1 MTKSYPFSAVL
12 FDMDGV
18 IINTTPLYYRGW
30 AEFGRS
36 RGYAATQE
44 ELFATNGVRAQD
56 VIKKWLGSAVTDAE
70 ADAITIDLAAQVAR
84 MLATETVL
92 PIPGAQNFVTA
103 LAAAGIPRAIAT
115 SALPANASLSL
126 ARVGLA
132 NSFGA
137 VITAN
142 DVTHGKP
149 HPEPWLKAAA
159 ALGVPAAQCIV
170 FEDSVSGLR
179 AAKAAGAKC
188 VALATTFPREVL
200 QAEQPDWLINDFL
213 DLPAELRP

>member
-18 IINTTPLYYRGW
+18 IINTTPLYYRVW

-36 RGYAATQE
+36 RGHTPTQD

-56 VIKKWLGSAVTDAE
+56 VIRTWLGNSVSDSE
-70 ADAITIDLAAQVAR
+70 ADAITIELAAQVAR

-92 PIPGAQNFVTA
+92 PIPGVQNFVTA
-103 LAAAGIPRAIAT
+103 LAAAGIQRAVAT

-137 VITAN
+137 VITAD
-142 DVTHGKP
+142 DVTRGKP

-159 ALGVPAAQCIV
+159 ALGVPPAHCVV

-213 DLPAELRP
+213 DLPAQLRP